1 MGKHGRQEKMKK
13 LLFVIFM
20 LCSAAVWS
28 QDMYDNAESVTGCP
42 AWILRG
48 IAMTESTCNAH
59 AVGDDGVSLG
69 MFQLNEKYHDE
80 RALKYGEFDA
90 YNPEQAVLI
99 AGYIMADNMRRLHN
113 LRDAISAYRQG
124 VTGVR
129 RNGRAEWYVDRV
141 IKYGRK

>member
-1 MGKHGRQEKMKK
+1 MKK

-20 LCSAAVWS
+20 LCSAAAWA
-28 QDMYDNAESVTGCP
+28 QDIYDNAELVTGCP

-48 IAMTESTCNAH
+48 IAGTESGYNPA
-59 AVGDDGVSLG
+59 AVGDDGISVG
-69 MFQLNEKYHDE
+69 MFQLNEKYHEE
-80 RALKYGEFDA
+80 RALKYGEYDA

-99 AGYIMADNMRRLHN
+99 AGYIMTHN
-113 LRDAISAYRQG
+113 LHVFRDYRDAIAAYRQG

-129 RNGRAEWYVDRV
+129 RHGRTDWYVNRV